1 MSDYQKLRKVIL
13 FLCKEKGACES
24 EFRRLLAATAVRRKP
39 TQLDRIEETAGTFHH
54 TVTTA
59 LRNFDKRIT
68 EQGKVLDS
76 ICGSLALDMGD
87 RLKSH
92 ADMLHKIQSDLSLM
106 KSGASFMQ
114 ELDRVAKEE
123 QGLEDGDYTDA
134 SKEVADA
141 LTAMGY
147 DWYDADRDRLQ
158 YITWGKHE
166 AHLGLMVNMH
176 GKRGDYTH
184 RTNFLSRARVT
195 AKKLGL
201 VPREEPKEE
210 WKVGDW
216 YWNARRDWK
225 EPQRVDAVK
234 GEQVFTEFEGDL
246 HGYFKSNIVKATP
259 AEISEHESK
268 IKAKEEE
275 QKLARLT
282 FGTRVIFE
290 EESGW
295 KIAMDVRTP
304 TGLFAIVKEGHARL
318 AWAEP
323 RELTIID

>member
-1 MSDYQKLRKVIL
+1 MAKTNTSKNK
-13 FLCKEKGACES
+13 KP
-24 EFRRLLAATAVRRKP
+24 ATAVRRKP

-76 ICGSLALDMGD
+76 ICASLRLDHGD
-87 RLKSH
+87 RLKAH
-92 ADMLHKIQSDLSLM
+92 TDMLHKIQSDLSLL

-123 QGLEDGDYTDA
+123 QP
-134 SKEVADA
+134 
-141 LTAMGY
+141 
-147 DWYDADRDRLQ
+147 
-158 YITWGKHE
+158 
-166 AHLGLMVNMH
+166 
-176 GKRGDYTH
+176 
-184 RTNFLSRARVT
+184 
-195 AKKLGL
+195 

-225 EPQRVDAVK
+225 EPQRVDAVE
-234 GEQVFTEFEGDL
+234 GEKVFTEFEGDL
-246 HGYFKSNIVKATP
+246 YGYFKSNIVKATP

-282 FGTRVIFE
+282 FGTRVHAKEKEGDIE
-290 EESGW
+290 REYYVLG
-295 KIAMDVRTP
+295 P
-304 TGLFAIVKEGHARL
+304 TGPIKGGLYHLWHEGMECVHTIYIDRI
-318 AWAEP
+318 
-323 RELTIID
+323 TIID